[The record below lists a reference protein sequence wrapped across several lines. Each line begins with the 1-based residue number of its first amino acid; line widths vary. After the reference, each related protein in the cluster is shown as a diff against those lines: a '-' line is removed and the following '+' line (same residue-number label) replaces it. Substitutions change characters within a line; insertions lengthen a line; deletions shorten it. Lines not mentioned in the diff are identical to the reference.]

1 MARARPTSPRCP
13 RCHAPI
19 VLEEGRVLYTCGYC
33 NASIDTQG
41 EKAPRPEYQAP
52 AVTGTGANTAALVVG
67 GIVSLCFMAGLVAF
81 LSFSSAT
88 ESTDGP
94 TPTSVPG
101 LSPVVAVPPPVA
113 EKKAKFQWN
122 SQGVPLAVDLN
133 GDGTADIIGRIR
145 RHSSVPGKTETRD
158 QVAAFDGKSFELLWE
173 ADLEGTASD
182 LSGAVHVVHQGDRV
196 VMSEPGAVHLLEPKT
211 GKPLGRVALSDKP
224 NRLCIPK
231 DDTESVWVEVV
242 DGQNLSF
249 NTKTATAR
257 PAIEPPPPC
266 APVKWNHQ
274 LCFVPVFR
282 KSPVPC
288 VRPRN
293 LPAVPGF
300 QAEHVYKLE
309 DLDVAMGERSPG
321 SRVPMVAVFRRG
333 EKAALWTEN
342 VADMDPRNVKES
354 TVDVVDFSEDALFMV
369 YALKEGGEQLVRRD
383 LLTGRVG
390 WDVPIPNSKSGSGV
404 SQIRVHGGRVYVPH
418 WVWLDVFD
426 AKTGNLIGTL
436 GTW

>member
-1 MARARPTSPRCP
+1 M
-13 RCHAPI
+13 
-19 VLEEGRVLYTCGYC
+19 LYTCGYC

-67 GIVSLCFMAGLVAF
+67 GIVALCFTAGLVAF
-81 LSFSSAT
+81 LSLSPAT

-101 LSPVVAVPPPVA
+101 LSPVIAAPPPVA

-224 NRLCIPK
+224 SRLCIPK

-282 KSPVPC
+282 KSSVPC